1 MRTIAITAL
10 LVVAHQAWAALQ
22 VDLNS
27 PESIKRAA
35 SLVASDLL
43 TYYHGSEPG
52 QTPGILPGPPPAG
65 DYYWWESGALWG
77 TLMDYWHYTGDSTY
91 NELITSSMLFHTGPP
106 LNAYMPENYTISM
119 GNDDQ
124 GFWGLSAMLAAETGF
139 PDPPADEPQ
148 WLQLAQAV
156 FHTQADPGRHDTV
169 CGGGL
174 RWQIPMSNI
183 GYDYKNSI
191 SNGIFFNLGARLARY
206 TGNETYAHHARKTW
220 DWMMAVG
227 LMTEDGDV
235 YDGAHTGVNCTDV
248 FKAQFSYNA
257 AIFLQGAAFM
267 YSFTTG
273 EEQSLWAHRVQALL
287 DRTTSFFFR
296 IGPIIELSCETP
308 AAIICKTDMLSFKGY
323 THRWMASTA
332 QLAPF
337 TRDTIMRVLRNSTVA
352 AVNSC
357 RGPLH
362 NGRACGFRW
371 TTGGY
376 DGLTGAGQEMNV
388 LAALSSLLA
397 FHEEEGL
404 DGKTGKGAPLTGETG
419 GTSKGDPHA
428 GTGKG
433 GVDPTQLGEVTTG
446 DRVGAWVLTVFTL
459 GTIVAA
465 FVLMGTGRFE
475 DREGMAAA
483 VENNQEKKKELSI
496 WYKIAREV
504 IFRHQG

>member
-1 MRTIAITAL
+1 MTT
-10 LVVAHQAWAALQ
+10 
-22 VDLNS
+22 S
-27 PESIKRAA
+27 PICTDSIKHAA

-77 TLMDYWHYTGDSTY
+77 TLMDYWHYTGDSSY

-124 GFWGLSAMLAAETGF
+124 GFWGLSAMLAAEIGF
-139 PDPPADEPQ
+139 PDPPADKPQ

-156 FHTQADPGRHDTV
+156 FHTQADPGRHDDV

-174 RWQIPMSNI
+174 RWQIPMANI

-227 LMTEDGDV
+227 LMTEDGNV

-267 YSFTTG
+267 YSFTKG
-273 EEQSLWAHRVQALL
+273 PEQVLWKNRVQALL
-287 DRTTSFFFR
+287 DRTIAFFFHA
-296 IGPIIELSCETP
+296 GPMIELSCETP
-308 AAIICKTDMLSFKGY
+308 TVILCKTDMLSFKGY
-323 THRWMASTA
+323 THRWLATTT

-337 TRDTIMRVLRNSTVA
+337 TRDAIEKALRNSTAA
-352 AVNSC
+352 AVDSC

-362 NGRACGFRW
+362 DGRACGFRW
-371 TTGGY
+371 TTGRY
-376 DGLTGAGQEMNV
+376 DGLTGAGQEMSV
-388 LAALSSLLA
+388 LAALSSLLVFNENA
-397 FHEEEGL
+397 SGG
-404 DGKTGKGAPLTGETG
+404 DGKAGNKGAPLTGETG
-419 GTSKGDPHA
+419 GTSKGNPHA

-433 GVDPTQLGEVTTG
+433 VVDPTELRELTKG
-446 DRVGAWVLTVFTL
+446 DKVGAWILTAFTL
-459 GTIVAA
+459 GTLGAA
-465 FVLMGTGRFE
+465 FVLMASGSFE
-475 DREGMAAA
+475 KLEGGATPATEAAG
-483 VENNQEKKKELSI
+483 EKKKKEKKEKLSI
-496 WYKIAREV
+496 WYKVARESNF
-504 IFRHQG
+504 FRHQG